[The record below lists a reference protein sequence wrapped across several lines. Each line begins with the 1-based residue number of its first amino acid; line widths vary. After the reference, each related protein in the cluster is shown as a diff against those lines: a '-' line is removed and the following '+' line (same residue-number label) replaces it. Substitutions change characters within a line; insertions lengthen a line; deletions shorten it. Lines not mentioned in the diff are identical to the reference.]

1 VGTANPWKVA
11 DWPRAEWSVI
21 ANEKQKRS
29 FDSYEASGEV
39 SQSSIHQEP
48 RPEADAVDEW
58 RLSEM
63 KSAWLSAPLAG

>member
-39 SQSSIHQEP
+39 SQSSIRRAGRRQ
-48 RPEADAVDEW
+48 VI
-58 RLSEM
+58 
-63 KSAWLSAPLAG
+63 KSRGPKRMQSTNGG